1 MGRTL
6 YTLRDNYYSQ
16 TIVLCDEHASIM
28 PAVDGDRVQA
38 EPADDNCDCE
48 PCAVEQ
54 RCRE

>member
-6 YTLRDNYYSQ
+6 YTLRDNYDSQ